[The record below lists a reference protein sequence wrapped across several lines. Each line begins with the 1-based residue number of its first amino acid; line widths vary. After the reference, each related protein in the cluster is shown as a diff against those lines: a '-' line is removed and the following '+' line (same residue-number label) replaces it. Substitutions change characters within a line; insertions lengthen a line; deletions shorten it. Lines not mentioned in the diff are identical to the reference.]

1 MRGKVCFY
9 LILLYNNIIAIRILA
24 ITYLAREKPEISCEI
39 TRLVCFCVFK
49 GCGWDERDVEL
60 MDEDF
65 GIDPND
71 YNYKELHGLGFIT
84 DSEKTKYEVELLKRK
99 RAKEV
104 QDEVETLKKLKAK
117 YPNM

>member
-1 MRGKVCFY
+1 MEQITESEELLGKQIKKTDYIDNHFF
-9 LILLYNNIIAIRILA
+9 LFF
-24 ITYLAREKPEISCEI
+24 TDE
-39 TRLVCFCVFK
+39 TFCVFK

-65 GIDPND
+65 GIEPND

-84 DSEKTKYEVELLKRK
+84 DAEKTKYEVELLKRK

-104 QDEVETLKKLKAK
+104 QEEVETLKKLKAK